1 MDKLFYTISN
11 TNDIKAEYEAITNPK
26 LKLVFGFM
34 VATMFRFG
42 LIKIDEDFGA
52 KLYIEIVNGHD
63 TIKDVTDKIYD
74 FVWEKVVNDA
84 IDAIEKEINE

>member
-1 MDKLFYTISN
+1 MDKLFYTISHAP
-11 TNDIKAEYEAITNPK
+11 DIQEEYDAITNPK

-34 VATMFRFG
+34 VATMFRFN
-42 LIKIDEDFGA
+42 LIDIKEEFGA

-63 TIKDVTDKIYD
+63 TIKDLTDKIYD
-74 FVWEKVVNDA
+74 FVWEKIVNDA